1 MTRYLDTSAALK
13 LVVDE
18 PESTALAAFLNRIV
32 DAGDELVS
40 SMLLF
45 TEMHCTAARRGG
57 FAEGSVALV
66 LDAIELVDVTRA
78 DLLRA
83 ATSEW
88 RLRSA
93 DAIHLA
99 TALRLDC
106 EAIVTY
112 DAEMSTVCRRIGI
125 AVEAPL

>member
-1 MTRYLDTSAALK
+1 VTRYLDTSAALK

-18 PESTALAAFLNRIV
+18 PESTALAAFLNHII

-45 TEMHCTAARRGG
+45 TEMHCEAARRGG
-57 FAEGSVALV
+57 FAEGSVAMV

-93 DAIHLA
+93 DAIHMA

-106 EAIVTY
+106 EAMVTY
-112 DAEMSTVCRRIGI
+112 HTEMSTACRRIGI
-125 AVEAPL
+125 AVDAPL